1 MKEIK
6 FVLSLMTPRV
16 WAAALVLLALALIA
30 GLGVGGYIGH
40 RVADGKAATRIAQVN
55 DKLAA
60 VTGALAAERLDRTR
74 ERLTHAENLA
84 VEVAKVAAIEQQWKD
99 DLGDVAEFHKE
110 QMDDAQKKIN
120 ALRADVLAGAVRLS
134 VAVKAPA
141 VAACGDA
148 PGQGAAAAGGDQETR
163 AELVPQV
170 AHDLVGIVA
179 DGDAAVLDLN
189 ACIDAY
195 QAIERKQAQQ

>member
-6 FVLSLMTPRV
+6 FVLSLMTPRA
-16 WAAALVLLALALIA
+16 WAALLVLLALALIA
-30 GLGVGGYIGH
+30 GLGAGGYVGY
-40 RVADGKAATRIAQVN
+40 RYADGQ
-55 DKLAA
+55 
-60 VTGALAAERLDRTR
+60 GAIRTAKVAGELAAERQGRAQEKLA
-74 ERLTHAENLA
+74 HARDLA
-84 VEVAKVAAIEQQWKD
+84 AEVAKVDAIEQQWIK

-110 QMDDAQKKIN
+110 KMDEKDAKIKS
-120 ALRADVLAGAVRLS
+120 LTADVLAGAVRLS
-134 VAVKAPA
+134 VAVKAARP
-141 VAACGDA
+141 AACGDA
-148 PGQGAAAAGGDQETR
+148 ASEGAAAAGGDQETR

-170 AHDLVGIVA
+170 AYDLIGIAA

>member
-16 WAAALVLLALALIA
+16 WAAVLVLLALALIA
-30 GLGVGGYIGH
+30 GLSLGGYIGH
-40 RVADGKAATRIAQVN
+40 RVADGKAAARIAQVN

-60 VTGALAAERLDRTR
+60 VTGALAAERL
-74 ERLTHAENLA
+74 ERAQERITHAANLA
-84 VEVAKVAAIEQQWKD
+84 TEVAKVASIEQQWQN
-99 DLGDVAEFHKE
+99 DLGHVAEFHKE

-141 VAACGDA
+141 GAAGGDA
-148 PGQGAAAAGGDQETR
+148 PGQGAAATCSAQETR
-163 AELVPQV
+163 AELVPQ
-170 AHDLVGIVA
+170 AAYDLIGIAA
-179 DGDAAVLDLN
+179 DGDDAVRDLN
-189 ACIDAY
+189 ACIDSY
-195 QAIERKQAQQ
+195 HAIERKLTQQ